1 MPLACRRGEL
11 TMPKQPAVAIQDVM
25 PVEPR
30 RSEPPPVTLRDYLA
44 YFSLQRIGKL
54 LFGIVVSLLIGEIG
68 IGLVNPMQEV
78 LQKDVIMPDPNCGFR
93 MVPHYKGVMHMNAVP
108 FTTNSWGLR
117 DREYGAPPV
126 GGLRIYV
133 LGDSM
138 VFGFGVKIEQT
149 FTRLLEPLLQARL
162 GRKVEVVNGGM
173 PGYGTLQELAF
184 FEETIDVVKPDVVLV
199 GVTVLNDVSD
209 NLKFANHDGKRH
221 KPASIFKRA
230 QVWLRQR
237 SQLYLL
243 LRHYRASVSAQEM
256 MQIHAVAPPVEME
269 RGLALTGDALERF
282 AQAARRHG
290 VGFGVLILP
299 TDRQASHARWV
310 QTLAKYRLPSQDYA
324 PDEPDVWLAERA
336 RREGI
341 PVLDLL
347 PALGEHQDEALY
359 FNDHWTPRGHAIVA
373 AALAD
378 FLQQNALLGPPI
390 ISVAGQ

>member
-1 MPLACRRGEL
+1 
-11 TMPKQPAVAIQDVM
+11 MPKQPAVAIQDVV
-25 PVEPR
+25 PVEPP
-30 RSEPPPVTLRDYLA
+30 RSERAPVTLRDYLA
-44 YFSLQRIGKL
+44 YFSLQRVAKL
-54 LFGIVVSLLIGEIG
+54 LFGVVVSLVIGEIG

-117 DREYGAPPV
+117 DREYDQPPA

-138 VFGFGVKIEQT
+138 VFGFGVNSEHV
-149 FTRLLEPLLQARL
+149 FTRLLEQLLQEQLR
-162 GRKVEVVNGGM
+162 RKVEVVNGGM

-184 FEETIDVVKPDVVLV
+184 FEETVDVVKPDVVLV
-199 GVTVLNDVSD
+199 GVTVLNDISD
-209 NLKFANHDGKRH
+209 NLKFVNHDGKRRKH
-221 KPASIFKRA
+221 PSVFKRA

-256 MQIHAVAPPVEME
+256 MQIHAVAPPPEMQ
-269 RGLALTGDALERF
+269 RGLALTGDALKRF
-282 AQAARRHG
+282 AQAARRHH

-299 TDRQASHARWV
+299 TDRQASHTRWV
-310 QTLAKYRLPSQDYA
+310 QTLAKYRMAAQDYA
-324 PDEPDVWLAERA
+324 ADEPDVWLAERA
-336 RREGI
+336 RRDGI

-347 PALGEHQDEALY
+347 PALWPHQDEVLY

-373 AALAD
+373 AAIAD
-378 FLQQNALLGPPI
+378 FLQENELLGSPTL
-390 ISVAGQ
+390 SVAGH